1 MSNQPDRPDSSAT
14 AFIQGTGEMVERIR
28 GFDWGYTPLGP
39 PQAWSPALKTILP
52 TLLANR
58 LPMLL
63 WWGEHYIQ
71 FYNDAY
77 IPVPG
82 EKHPDQA
89 LGRPLRECWSEIWDV
104 LKPLVDTP
112 FHGGPA
118 TWNDD
123 ILLEINRHG
132 FVEESHF
139 LIAYSPV
146 PDETVPNGIG
156 GVLATVSEI
165 TEKVVGERRV
175 GVLRDLGAQVGEA
188 KNAEQACQIAAQ
200 TLSKHTKDVPFVQ
213 IYLADRDGARA
224 RLAGTSGVA
233 AGNAMGPLELD
244 LSGSQES
251 VWPIAEATRSEAIQV
266 VERLGE
272 RFPSVPPGP
281 WSDPPTLA
289 VVVPIPSRKTHEVS
303 ALMIAGVSARLKFDE
318 GYRVFFELVRTQIAS
333 ALANARAYEEE
344 RERAEALAELDRAKT
359 VFFSNVSHEFRTPLT
374 LMLAPLEDTLARAD
388 GLHPEDRAR
397 LEVAHRNSLRLLRL
411 VNTLLEFSRIEAG
424 RIQASYE
431 STDLAGFTAELASVF
446 RAAIERAGLKLIVD
460 CPPLTESI
468 YVDRDM
474 WEKIVFNLISNAFKF
489 TFEGTI
495 EVSLRLVEGAA
506 ELAVKDTGNGIPA
519 EELPRLFER
528 FHRVQGAR
536 GRTLEGSGIG
546 LALVYE
552 LAKLHGGSVQAE
564 SEAGRGTT
572 FTVSVP
578 RGRSHLPA
586 DHIEAAKSTV
596 STGLHG
602 EAYLQEALRWL
613 PQEQNAEETS
623 LPNGTSGS
631 VPRDVEEPRLLSGS
645 SGAVPR
651 ILLADDNA
659 DMREYVRRL
668 LEGRHEVV
676 VVADGV
682 SALEEIRKAPFDLV
696 LTDVMMPRLDGVGL
710 LRAIRS
716 DHATAA
722 LPVILLSARA
732 GAESSVQGME
742 AGADDYLVK
751 PFSARELLARVEA
764 HLRLQSVRRDAAR
777 TVRESEARFRAFV
790 TASSDVVYSMS
801 PDWRVMRYLQGSGF
815 LADTSIP
822 FESWLAKYIPKDEQA
837 RLLAA
842 IENAIR
848 KRRVFELEHRVFRI
862 DGTVGWAFSRAIPMQ
877 DAQGQIV
884 EWFGAARDVTER
896 KQAEEA
902 LRLRTDQYETLLGQA
917 PIGVCVVD
925 ADFRIRDMNPTAL
938 PMFGDIPDLIG
949 ADFDAIIHRV
959 WAQEYA
965 DEIVTLFRRTLETGK
980 PYQMPERVEHRL
992 DRRVTEYYE
1001 WRIDRIPLPDGR
1013 YGVVCYFRDISQQVL
1028 SRAKVE
1034 MALFNEKQ
1042 AREEAESANR
1052 LKDEFLA
1059 TVSHELRTPLNAIL
1073 GWTELLQTAGL
1084 DDQESSRA
1092 LKTIERNARVQGQ
1105 LIEDLLDVSKI
1116 IMGKLRLNVTR
1127 VDVVAV
1133 TEAAMEGV
1141 RRAAENKEIRLQPVV
1156 DPEAG
1161 PVAGDPMRIQQILW
1175 NLLSNAIKFTPNGG
1189 RVVVQVKRVDT
1200 HVEMVVSD
1208 TGTGIREEFLPF
1220 LFDRF
1225 RQADGSPSRVH
1236 GGLGLGLAIVRHLAE
1251 LHGGT
1256 VRAQS
1261 TGEGQGATFTV
1272 SLPLMA
1278 RTAIVDE
1285 RIRPVVG
1292 HALPSSVLAGLKVL
1306 LVDDERDSQEVVAE
1320 VLTQSSASV
1329 IRASSSAEALALL
1342 DQQPIDVILAD
1353 IGMPGEDGYA
1363 FIRKVR
1369 QGEASG
1375 GGRWIPAGALTAY
1388 AGPEERHRALVG
1400 GYQMHI
1406 PKPVEAAELVAVVA
1420 NLGDLSR
1427 RA

>member
-1 MSNQPDRPDSSAT
+1 MRKPGKRDRSAT
-14 AFIQGTGEMVERIR
+14 AFIGGSGEMVERIR
-28 GFDWGYTPLGP
+28 SFDWSGTPLGP
-39 PQAWSPALKTILP
+39 PQSWSPALKTILP

-58 LPMLL
+58 FPMLL
-63 WWGEHYIQ
+63 WWGEHYVQ

-77 IPVPG
+77 IPIPG
-82 EKHPDQA
+82 KKHPDQA
-89 LGRPLRECWSEIWDV
+89 LGRPARECWSEIWHV
-104 LKPLVDTP
+104 LEPLVDTP
-112 FHGGPA
+112 FRGGPA

-132 FVEESHF
+132 FLEESHF
-139 LIAYSPV
+139 IIAYSPV
-146 PDETVPNGIG
+146 PDETVPSGIG

-175 GVLRDLGAQVGEA
+175 GVLRDLGVQVGEA

-200 TLSKHTKDVPFVQ
+200 TLAKHTNDIPFVQ
-213 IYLADRDGARA
+213 IYLVDRAGGRA
-224 RLAGTSGVA
+224 HLAGASGVD
-233 AGNAMGPLELD
+233 AGNAMSPLQID
-244 LSGSQES
+244 LSES
-251 VWPIAEATRSEAIQV
+251 RQPAWPIAEAMRTGAIQV
-266 VERLGE
+266 VDGLAE
-272 RFPSVPPGP
+272 RFSSVPPGP
-281 WSDPPTLA
+281 WSDPPSLA
-289 VVVPIPSRKTHEVS
+289 VVIPIASRKTHEVA

-333 ALANARAYEEE
+333 AVANAQAYEEE

-431 STDLAGFTAELASVF
+431 PTELAGFTAELASVF
-446 RAAIERAGLKLIVD
+446 RAAIERAGLTLIVD
-460 CPPLTESI
+460 CSPLAEPI
-468 YVDRDM
+468 YVDREM

-489 TFEGTI
+489 TFEGKI
-495 EVSLRLVEGAA
+495 EVSLRPAEGAVK
-506 ELAVKDTGNGIPA
+506 LVVKDTGNGIPA

-528 FHRVQGAR
+528 FHRVKGAR
-536 GRTLEGSGIG
+536 GRTFEGSGIG

-564 SEAGRGTT
+564 SEAGRGAT
-572 FTVSVP
+572 FTVTIP
-578 RGRSHLPA
+578 TGRAHLPA
-586 DHIEAAKSTV
+586 DRIEAAMPTV

-613 PQEQNAEETS
+613 PQEQAEQKS
-623 LPNGTSGS
+623 LPTNTLGS
-631 VPRDVEEPRLLSGS
+631 VLRDVEEPRPPSGN
-645 SGAVPR
+645 SGTVPR

-668 LEGRHEVV
+668 LEGRYQ
-676 VVADGV
+676 VVAVDNGV
-682 SALEEIRKAPFDLV
+682 AALEEIRKAPFDLV

-716 DHATAA
+716 DTETAA

-751 PFSARELLARVEA
+751 PFSARELLARIQA
-764 HLRLQSVRRDAAR
+764 HLRLQSVRRDAAKAL
-777 TVRESEARFRAFV
+777 RESEARFRALV
-790 TASSDVVYSMS
+790 TMTSDVVYSMS
-801 PDWRVMRYLQGSGF
+801 PDWRVIRHQEGNRFVGGTTTP
-815 LADTSIP
+815 D
-822 FESWLAKYIPKDEQA
+822 EHWLAKYIPQDEQA
-837 RLLAA
+837 RVLAS
-842 IENAIR
+842 IEDSIR
-848 KRRVFELEHRVFRI
+848 TRRAFELEHRVFRA
-862 DGTVGWAFSRAIPMQ
+862 DGTIGWTSSRAIPMY
-877 DAQGQIV
+877 DAQGEIV
-884 EWFGAARDVTER
+884 EWFGAAREITRR
-896 KQAEEA
+896 KQTEEA
-902 LRLRTDQYETLLGQA
+902 LRLRTDQYETLLKQA
-917 PIGVCVVD
+917 PVGVYVID
-925 ADFRIRDMNPTAL
+925 ADFRIRDVNPMAL
-938 PMFGDIPDLIG
+938 PMFGDIPNLIG
-949 ADFDAIIHRV
+949 ANFDAIIHTL
-959 WAQEYA
+959 WSQEYA
-965 DEIVTLFRRTLETGK
+965 DEIVSLFRRTLETGE
-980 PYQMPERVEHRL
+980 PYHTPERIEQRI
-992 DRRVTEYYE
+992 DRRIKEYYE

-1034 MALFNEKQ
+1034 LALFNEKQ

-1052 LKDEFLA
+1052 LKDEFLG

-1073 GWTELLQTAGL
+1073 GWTELLQIGGL
-1084 DDQESSRA
+1084 DGEESSRG
-1092 LKTIERNARVQGQ
+1092 LKTIERNARAQSQ

-1116 IMGKLRLNVTR
+1116 ITGKLQLNVAE

-1133 TEAAMEGV
+1133 IDAAVEGV
-1141 RRAAENKEIRLQPVV
+1141 RRAAENKKIRLHSLV

-1161 PVAGDPMRIQQILW
+1161 PIAGDPMRLQQMLW
-1175 NLLSNAIKFTPNGG
+1175 NLLSNAIKFTPRGG
-1189 RVVVQVKRVDT
+1189 RVDLQLKRVNS

-1208 TGTGIREEFLPF
+1208 NGAGIRRELLPF
-1220 LFDRF
+1220 VFDRF
-1225 RQADGSPSRVH
+1225 RQGDSSPSRAY
-1236 GGLGLGLAIVRHLAE
+1236 GGLGLGLAIVRHLTE

-1256 VRAQS
+1256 VRVES
-1261 TGEGQGATFTV
+1261 GGEGQGATFTV
-1272 SLPLMA
+1272 SLPSMVTRA
-1278 RTAIVDE
+1278 AAEEPV
-1285 RIRPVVG
+1285 RPAVG
-1292 HALPSSVLAGLKVL
+1292 NALPIQTSSVLAGLKVL
-1306 LVDDERDSQEVVAE
+1306 VVDDELESQESVAE
-1320 VLTQSSASV
+1320 VLTQCSASV

-1369 QGEASG
+1369 QGEAKG
-1375 GGRWIPAGALTAY
+1375 RRWIPAGALTAY
-1388 AGPEERHRALVG
+1388 ARPEDRHRALVG

-1427 RA
+1427 RV